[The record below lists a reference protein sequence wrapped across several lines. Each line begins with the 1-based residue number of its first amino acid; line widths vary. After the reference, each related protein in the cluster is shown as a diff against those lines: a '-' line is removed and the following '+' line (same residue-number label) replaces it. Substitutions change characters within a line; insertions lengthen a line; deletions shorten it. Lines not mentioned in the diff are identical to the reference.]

1 MTVPLTAAS
10 VTRTV
15 LPNGMVCLV
24 KPSRESGVVAL
35 HGYVKAGSIFDAERP
50 GLARFAGS
58 TLIRGSLRRTGP
70 EIAEDLDA
78 LGATLT
84 VSPGIEVTA
93 VVGRALADDLRPL
106 LETAAEI
113 LVEPAFAASEV
124 ENVRGELIT
133 AARVNALDTRQVA
146 ERAFRRLAY
155 PEGHPHSRSPDGDE
169 AILAAL
175 DPADLRGF
183 HVARYRADATV
194 LTVVGDVDPMQAADL
209 AAEMFGR
216 WQSPGRWSLSTFPD
230 PMASPAPRHEETVVP
245 GKTQSDLVLGAPGVA
260 RTDPDYHAVMM
271 ANLLLGQLGM
281 MGRIGR
287 NVRERQGMA
296 YYAFSDLRAGFLA
309 GPWWVKA
316 GVNPANVDRAIAA
329 ILHEV
334 DALQRDG
341 PLADELADARTFLT
355 GSLAVR
361 LETSQGVAQMLADIE
376 LYALGLDYLE
386 RFPGII
392 ADTSREAIMRAIWRF
407 PTEAYTLAV
416 AGPDRH
422 PPTQ

>member
-10 VTRTV
+10 VSRTV
-15 LPNGMVCLV
+15 LPNGLVCLV
-24 KPSRESGVVAL
+24 KPSHESGVVAL
-35 HGYVKAGSIFDAERP
+35 HGYVKAGSIFDDGQP
-50 GLARFAGS
+50 GLARFVAS

-70 EIAEDLDA
+70 QIAEALDA

-113 LVEPAFAASEV
+113 LIEPAFAASEA

-133 AARVNALDTRQVA
+133 AVRVNALDTRQVA

-155 PEGHPHSRSPDGDE
+155 PEGHPHSRSPDGE
-169 AILAAL
+169 ETHLAAL
-175 DPADLRGF
+175 GPADLRAF
-183 HVARYRADATV
+183 HAGRYLPGAT
-194 LTVVGDVDPMQAADL
+194 LLAVVGDVDPVQVTDL
-209 AAEMFGR
+209 AAEVFGR
-216 WQSPGRWSLSTFPD
+216 WQVPGQWALPAFPD
-230 PMASPAPRHEETVVP
+230 PSAPSSPCRDETVVP

-260 RTDPDYHAVMM
+260 RTDPDYYAVMM

-287 NVRERQGMA
+287 NVREQQGMA

-316 GVNPANVDRAIAA
+316 GVSPVNVDRAIAA

-334 DALQRDG
+334 GGLQATG
-341 PLADELADARTFLT
+341 PSPDELADARTFLT

-361 LETSQGVAQMLADIE
+361 LETSQGIAQMLADIE
-376 LYALGLDYLE
+376 LYDLGLDYLE

-392 ADTSREAIMRAIWRF
+392 AGTGHDAIIQASRRF
-407 PTEAYTLAV
+407 PTEAYALAV